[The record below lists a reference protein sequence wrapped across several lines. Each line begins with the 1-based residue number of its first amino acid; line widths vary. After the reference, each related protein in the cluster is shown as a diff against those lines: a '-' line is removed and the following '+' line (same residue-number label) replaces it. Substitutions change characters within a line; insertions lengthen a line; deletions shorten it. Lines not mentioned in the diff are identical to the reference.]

1 MRLLRLILL
10 CLVVSAPAPAMAGEV
25 RVGVLAYRGA
35 ERAEQDWL
43 DTLAHL
49 NASLPGRQFVTVPL
63 DLPGLSQAVETR
75 QVDFV
80 ITNPGHYVELETR
93 FHATRIATVESSTGP
108 SPGAAIGS
116 AVLARANNPALTS
129 LADLRGKRL
138 AAIAPDAFGGYR
150 VVWRE
155 LQGLGLDP
163 VTQIDLRFLGFPM
176 EGIVAAVENGQ
187 VDAGILRVCL
197 YEQLVEEGRLDP
209 EKFIILSA
217 RHVPDTPCL
226 TSTRLYP
233 DWPFA
238 RLDSTD
244 PVLAKQVGIAL
255 LAMSATD
262 GNGWTV
268 PVDYQSVHE
277 LFRDLK
283 IGPYEH
289 LTRRSFTE
297 TLRDNWPWLML
308 GALGI
313 LWWVVHVAR
322 VEYLVRSRTDELR
335 QAHDSA
341 RRQRDEMEHAARL
354 ALMGEMA
361 SSLAHEI
368 NQPLAAIA
376 NYARGC
382 QRRLADGSDP
392 EGVAEG
398 VGLIAAQAERAADI
412 VRRMRSFVRKR
423 LPEPQIVQ
431 INDIIRDSLGLF
443 QAIAGRAG
451 VQVDLS
457 LTENLP
463 AITADRVQLEQVLLN
478 LLKNASDALAACEQR
493 RITITSKSAVGGL
506 EVMVTDNGPGLGAQ
520 TLAHLFDPFFTTKK
534 DGLGLGLSLSRTIIE
549 AHGGHLWGENRPEGG
564 ASFHFLLP
572 HAERPKP

>member
-1 MRLLRLILL
+1 MRLMILILL
-10 CLVVSAPAPAMAGEV
+10 CFAFIVPAAAAEV

-43 DTLAHL
+43 GTLAHL
-49 NASLPGRQFVTVPL
+49 NASLPQHRFVAVPL
-63 DLPGLSQAVETR
+63 DLPGLTQAVEAR
-75 QVDFV
+75 QVDFI
-80 ITNPGHYVELETR
+80 ITNPGHYVELESL
-93 FHATRIATVESSTGP
+93 FHATRIATVESVPGP
-108 SPGAAIGS
+108 SPGMAIGS
-116 AVLARANNPALTS
+116 AVLVRADAPGLRD

-138 AAIAPDAFGGYR
+138 AAVAPDAFGGFR

-155 LQGLGLDP
+155 LLGLNLDP
-163 VTQIDLRFLGFPM
+163 FTQMDTRFLGFPM
-176 EGIVAAVENGQ
+176 EGIVAAVRDGQ
-187 VDAGILRVCL
+187 ADAGILRVCL
-197 YEQLVEEGRLDP
+197 YEQLVGEGQLNP
-209 EKFIILSA
+209 EHFRILSA
-217 RHVPDTPCL
+217 RHVPESPCL

-238 RLDSTD
+238 RLDSTA
-244 PVLAKQVGIAL
+244 PALAKQVGMAL
-255 LAMSATD
+255 LSMPMTD
-262 GNGWTV
+262 GQGWTV
-268 PVDYQSVHE
+268 PVDYQTVHE

-289 LTRRSFTE
+289 LARRSFTE

-308 GALGI
+308 AALGI

-335 QAHDSA
+335 RAHESA

-392 EGVAEG
+392 DGVAEG
-398 VGLIAAQAERAADI
+398 VGLIATQADRAADI
-412 VRRMRSFVRKR
+412 VKRMRSFVRKR
-423 LPEPQIVQ
+423 LPEPQSIA
-431 INDIIRDSLGLF
+431 INDVIRDSLGLF
-443 QAIAGRAG
+443 QVLAGRAG
-451 VQVDLS
+451 VDITLS
-457 LTENLP
+457 LADGLP
-463 AITADRVQLEQVLLN
+463 MVTADRVQLEQVLLN
-478 LLKNASDALAACEQR
+478 LMKNAADALAHR
-493 RITITSKSAVGGL
+493 DNRLISVTSKSAVGGL
-506 EVMVTDNGPGLGAQ
+506 EVVVADNGPGLPPDA
-520 TLAHLFDPFFTTKK
+520 LAHLFDPFFTTKK
-534 DGLGLGLSLSRTIIE
+534 DGLGLGLSLSRSIIE

-564 ASFHFLLP
+564 ARFHFLLP
-572 HAERPKP
+572 HAEGPKP

>member
-1 MRLLRLILL
+1 MRFLAPILL
-10 CLVVSAPAPAMAGEV
+10 SLFLAVPAMAGEV

-43 DTLAHL
+43 GTVAHL
-49 NASLPGRQFVTVPL
+49 NVSLPDRQFVTVPL
-63 DLPGLSQAVETR
+63 DLPGLTRAVETH

-80 ITNPGHYVELETR
+80 ITNPGHYVELESR
-93 FHATRIATVESSTGP
+93 FHTTRIATVESTSGP
-108 SPGAAIGS
+108 TPGAAIGS
-116 AVLARANNPALTS
+116 AVLARTDDPTLTS

-138 AAIAPDAFGGYR
+138 AAVAPDAFGGYR

-155 LQGLGLDP
+155 LQSLGLDP
-163 VTQIDLRFLGFPM
+163 STQINLRFLGFPM
-176 EGIVAAVENGQ
+176 EAIVAAVENGQ
-187 VDAGILRVCL
+187 TDAGILRVCL
-197 YEQLVEEGRLDP
+197 YEQLIEEGRLDP
-209 EKFIILSA
+209 LKFRILSA

-255 LAMSATD
+255 LAMPVTD
-262 GNGWTV
+262 GQGWTV

-289 LTRRSFTE
+289 LARRSFSE

-335 QAHDSA
+335 QVHESA

-382 QRRLADGSDP
+382 QRRMADGSDP

-398 VGLIAAQAERAADI
+398 VGLIAVQAERAADI

-423 LPEPQIVQ
+423 LPEPQSID
-431 INDIIRDSLGLF
+431 INDVIRDSLGLF

-457 LTENLP
+457 LAEGLP
-463 AITADRVQLEQVLLN
+463 PITADRVQLEQVLLN
-478 LLKNASDALAACEQR
+478 LLKNSADALAACEQR
-493 RITITSKSAVGGL
+493 RTTITSKSAVGGL
-506 EVMVTDNGPGLGAQ
+506 EVMVTDNGPGLDAQ

-549 AHGGHLWGENRPEGG
+549 AHGGHLWGENRPQGG

-572 HAERPKP
+572 HAERPQP